1 MLEGFSFPARIIK
14 KNNYCSSLFL
24 IPDVAFLG
32 LKHVE
37 LCSLSFSVDM
47 PMEKCHWTQ

>member
-1 MLEGFSFPARIIK
+1 MLEGFSFSARIIK

-37 LCSLSFSVDM
+37 LCSLICRWRNAIGLNDIL
-47 PMEKCHWTQ
+47 